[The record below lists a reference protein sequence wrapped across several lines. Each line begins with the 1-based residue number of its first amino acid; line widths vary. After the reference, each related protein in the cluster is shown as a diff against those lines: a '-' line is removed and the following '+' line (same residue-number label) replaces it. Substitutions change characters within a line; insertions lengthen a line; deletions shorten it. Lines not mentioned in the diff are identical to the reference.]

1 MTIQEKYKRLKGI
14 SFTKLLDRILKAN
27 TRDILDMNRS
37 QMWDKGIIDVKDPGR
52 KEKYSPA
59 TIKAKKRSPF
69 NKTEFV
75 TLKDKGKFH
84 AGLRLEINKED
95 IVIKSDAPYWKY
107 HDRGERFRNAL
118 GLTKDNISELRE
130 TVKEEILNK
139 LKDVI

>member
-1 MTIQEKYKRLKGI
+1 MTIQEKYKRLKAINIG
-14 SFTKLLDRILKAN
+14 KLLDRILKAN

-52 KEKYSPA
+52 KERYSPA

-69 NKTEFV
+69 NKTDFI

-95 IVIKSDAPYWKY
+95 IVIKSDTPYWKY
-107 HDRGERFRNAL
+107 HEKGQRLGNAL
-118 GLTKDNISELRE
+118 GLTENSISELRE